1 MTETAAV
8 LAPDVWEGRFWLP
21 RGPLASNDPEYEG
34 IFRHSR
40 EVARTMRFVEANPKA
55 LVSQIVIDIDKPDA
69 LLRAHALQGRG
80 IVPNLFAHSRRPGRG
95 HAVILLRDLV
105 PKTDAANLGPIRLL
119 ARCQSG
125 LTRAYNGDRNYT
137 GPLTRNPLH
146 VDARTIWGRAE
157 PYGLREL
164 AHGLSLD
171 GFLPAY
177 AGETVEDAIDAELG
191 RNCWLFTVVRRWA
204 NRAWTR
210 YPRYEDWLEA
220 VHAYTWARNAA
231 LVLHPHGPLA
241 HSEVASTAR
250 SVAAYVWKSDNRRK
264 GAQRFEAD
272 FKEIQARRGR
282 TMTEK
287 RRTAITA
294 ANKRR
299 SIDRAAMLAALEE

>member
-1 MTETAAV
+1 
-8 LAPDVWEGRFWLP
+8 
-21 RGPLASNDPEYEG
+21 LASNDPEYEG

-119 ARCQSG
+119 
-125 LTRAYNGDRNYT
+125 
-137 GPLTRNPLH
+137 PLTRNPLH